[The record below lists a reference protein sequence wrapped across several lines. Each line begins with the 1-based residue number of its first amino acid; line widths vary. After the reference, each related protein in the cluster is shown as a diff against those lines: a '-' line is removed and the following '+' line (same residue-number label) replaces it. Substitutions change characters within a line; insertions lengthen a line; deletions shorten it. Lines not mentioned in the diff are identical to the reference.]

1 MCGNSHS
8 TCGRQYNNVLIA
20 ATKAQAKDFLR
31 LSQRELSSV
40 LEMLEREYTAIVLDL
55 AGMARAKLLKV
66 VRGMVKQV
74 ELQPLPED
82 WENRVGK
89 TFQFPYLSSNSFLG
103 DIVPPSLHIDGLAF
117 QEIHGVINSRQLSLF
132 NREYSIE
139 IDTLYDRYKGEMID
153 PWIRKLKEEGEK
165 ALLGNIETSF
175 RAAKDLMTPALIEK
189 EDRYKR
195 ELDGKESLV
204 GEERVEHL
212 TAVYS
217 NLLAAEGALE
227 RLNSRLRFKHH
238 DEAEL

>member
-1 MCGNSHS
+1 MCGDSHS

-89 TFQFPYLSSNSFLG
+89 TLSN
-103 DIVPPSLHIDGLAF
+103 
-117 QEIHGVINSRQLSLF
+117 
-132 NREYSIE
+132 
-139 IDTLYDRYKGEMID
+139 
-153 PWIRKLKEEGEK
+153 
-165 ALLGNIETSF
+165 F
-175 RAAKDLMTPALIEK
+175 RIYPLTP
-189 EDRYKR
+189 
-195 ELDGKESLV
+195 
-204 GEERVEHL
+204 
-212 TAVYS
+212 
-217 NLLAAEGALE
+217 
-227 RLNSRLRFKHH
+227 F
-238 DEAEL
+238 